1 MQVVILA
8 GGFGSRISE
17 ESHLIPKPMIRIID
31 KPILWHIMKYYS
43 FYGHNDFI
51 ICAGYKQDVIKE
63 YFNNYM
69 INFSNVTYNFKI
81 GKTIFHNNL
90 EENWNVTV
98 IDTGLNTMT
107 GGRLK
112 KIAHY
117 IKDDVFLMTYGD
129 GLSDVN
135 INTLIQFHE
144 KNHKLATITTVQPE
158 GRFGLVD
165 ISEDGTISQFN
176 EKKQDDK
183 GWINAGFMVLNK
195 KVLEFIDSDQTVF
208 EKEPLEKLTKFKE
221 LGAYKH
227 LGYWQCM
234 DTLRDKIKLE
244 NDLKTGIAKW
254 KKW

>member
-17 ESHLIPKPMIRIID
+17 ESHLIPKPMIRILD

-51 ICAGYKQDVIKE
+51 ICGGYKQDVIKE

-69 INFSNVTYNFKI
+69 INFSDVTYDFTL

-90 EENWNVTV
+90 NEKWNVTV

-112 KIAHY
+112 RIANY
-117 IKDDVFLMTYGD
+117 IKDEVFLMTYGD

-135 INTLIQFHE
+135 INSLIHFHE
-144 KNHKLATITTVQPE
+144 KHSKLATITTIQPE

-165 ISEDGTISQFN
+165 IDKNDLITQFN
-176 EKKQDDK
+176 EKKQNDN
-183 GWINAGFMVLNK
+183 GWINGGFMVLNK
-195 KVLEFIDSDQTVF
+195 KSLEFIDSDLTIF
-208 EKEPLEKLTKFKE
+208 EKEPLEKLADLKQ
-221 LGAYKH
+221 LNAYKH
-227 LGYWQCM
+227 FGYWQCM
-234 DTLRDKIKLE
+234 DTLRDKNKLE
-244 NDLKTGIAKW
+244 SDLKLGVAKW